1 MRGLMIGRAKAVLAA
16 YTDRWLEIQA
26 LYSRPAAPQAR
37 RRQPGFTM
45 VCDRCAAK
53 RDRAALA

>member
-1 MRGLMIGRAKAVLAA
+1 MRGLMGRARAVLAA
-16 YTDRWLEIQA
+16 YTDQWLEIQA
-26 LYSRPAAPQAR
+26 LYGRAAAPQAR